1 VVPSSRDRLL
11 HLLKTKGPGTAATL
25 ARKLGMTAVAVRQH
39 MEPLEAEGLVAYEE
53 RAKGVGRPARE
64 WRLTEKAAALFP
76 DSHGELAVAMLDAM
90 RRTFG
95 EAGISRLVARR
106 TRDQIRAYRKRV
118 APGAPLHR
126 KVAALATIR
135 REEGYMA
142 EWSRDGRGFV
152 LVENH
157 CPICAAA
164 RTCQGLCAGERDLF
178 RAVLGAH
185 VERTE
190 HILAGARRCVYRISP
205 RGRTADRNAAS
216 GSRKSFI

>member
-1 VVPSSRDRLL
+1 ML
-11 HLLKTKGPGTAATL
+11 HLLKTKGPQTAAAL
-25 ARKLGMTAVAVRQH
+25 SKRLGMTAVAARQH
-39 MEPLEAEGLVAYEE
+39 LEPLEAEGLVAYDE
-53 RAKGVGRPARE
+53 RRKGVGRPARE

-95 EAGISRLVARR
+95 EGGLDRLVAER
-106 TRDQIRAYRKRV
+106 TRAQIRAYRERIS
-118 APGAPLHR
+118 PRAPLHR
-126 KVAALATIR
+126 KVEALAAIR

-142 EWSRDGRGFV
+142 EWSRNGKGFL

-164 RTCQGLCAGERDLF
+164 RTCQGLCAGEVELF
-178 RAVLGAH
+178 RSILGAR

-190 HILAGARRCVYRISP
+190 HILAGARRCTYRISP
-205 RGRTADRNAAS
+205 RA
-216 GSRKSFI
+216 

>member
-1 VVPSSRDRLL
+1 MGDGRIRAMPSSRERML
-11 HLLKTKGPGTAATL
+11 HLLKTKGPQTAAAL
-25 ARKLGMTAVAVRQH
+25 AKKLGMTAVAARQH
-39 MEPLEAEGLVAYEE
+39 LEPLEAEGLVAYEE

-90 RRTFG
+90 RQSLG
-95 EAGISRLVARR
+95 EAGLDKLVALR
-106 TRDQIRAYRKRV
+106 TRAQIRAYRERV
-118 APGAPLHR
+118 SPRAPLHR
-126 KVAALATIR
+126 KVAALTALR

-142 EWSRDGRGFV
+142 EWSREGHAFL

-164 RTCQGLCAGERDLF
+164 RTCQGLCAGELDLF
-178 RAVLGAH
+178 RAVLGAR

-190 HILAGARRCVYRISP
+190 HILAGARRCVYRIPP
-205 RGRTADRNAAS
+205 RP
-216 GSRKSFI
+216 

>member
-1 VVPSSRDRLL
+1 
-11 HLLKTKGPGTAATL
+11 
-25 ARKLGMTAVAVRQH
+25 MTAVAARQH
-39 MEPLEAEGLVAYEE
+39 LEPLEALGLVTYDE

-76 DSHGELAVAMLDAM
+76 DSHGELAVAMLGSM
-90 RRTFG
+90 RQAFG
-95 EAGISRLVARR
+95 EEGLERLVALR
-106 TRDQIRAYRKRV
+106 TRAQIRAYRERV
-118 APGAPLHR
+118 SPRAPLHR
-126 KVAALATIR
+126 KVAALAALR

-142 EWSRDGRGFV
+142 EWSREGNAFV

-164 RTCQGLCAGERDLF
+164 RTCQGLCAGELDLF
-178 RAVLGAH
+178 RIVLGAR

-205 RGRTADRNAAS
+205 RR
-216 GSRKSFI
+216 